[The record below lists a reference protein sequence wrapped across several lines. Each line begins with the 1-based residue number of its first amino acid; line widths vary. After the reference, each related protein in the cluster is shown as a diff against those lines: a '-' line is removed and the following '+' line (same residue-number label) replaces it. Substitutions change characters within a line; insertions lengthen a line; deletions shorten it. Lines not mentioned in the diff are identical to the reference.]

1 MLTDNKIK
9 QLIFEWVYMCK
20 PQPLIITPAFNLD
33 YDWALNAL
41 FLPLLP
47 PTPPKV
53 GSEFILDE
61 RGSTWRF
68 TIIIFPPPRSDL
80 RGRLHAGVICKLQRE
95 IMHMTIKQSINGRR
109 LIIEPQVIFNPIFQ
123 GCQQKNWKW
132 GNVLRI
138 SHKR

>member
-1 MLTDNKIK
+1 
-9 QLIFEWVYMCK
+9 MCK

-41 FLPLLP
+41 FLPLFLSP
-47 PTPPKV
+47 PPPPQKKKV
-53 GSEFILDE
+53 GSEFILNK

-95 IMHMTIKQSINGRR
+95 IMHMTIKQSMNGRR
-109 LIIEPQVIFNPIFQ
+109 LIVETQVIFNPICQ

-132 GNVLRI
+132 GKVLWI